1 MKMSYFADTDTLYIE
16 FLSASAVDTKD
27 LDENTL
33 IDYDEE
39 GNVVSITL
47 EHAST
52 RTDVQKVTLSGIAA

>member
-33 IDYDEE
+33 IDYNEE

-47 EHAST
+47 ENASA
-52 RTDVQKVTLSGIAA
+52 RTDVQKVTLTGIAA

>member
-1 MKMSYFADTDTLYIE
+1 LVAN
-16 FLSASAVDTKD
+16 AVDTKD

-47 EHAST
+47 EPAT
-52 RTDVQKVTLSGIAA
+52 ARTDVQKVTLSGIAA

>member
-1 MKMSYFADTDTLYIE
+1 MGRISG
-16 FLSASAVDTKD
+16 SANAVDTKD

-47 EHAST
+47 EPAT
-52 RTDVQKVTLSGIAA
+52 ARTDVQKVTLSGIAA

>member
-33 IDYDEE
+33 IDYDED

-47 EHAST
+47 EHASA
-52 RTDVQKVTLSGIAA
+52 RTDVQNVTLTGIAA